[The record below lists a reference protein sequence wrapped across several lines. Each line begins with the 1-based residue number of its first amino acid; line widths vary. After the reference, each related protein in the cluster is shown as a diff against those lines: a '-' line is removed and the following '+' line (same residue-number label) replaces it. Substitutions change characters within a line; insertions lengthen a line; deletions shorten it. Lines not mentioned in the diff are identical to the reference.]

1 MHNFFAL
8 IQEAKSG
15 NPDSM
20 SRLIQEFDPLL
31 KANGR
36 KTGREDGY
44 YDLVLFFIELILKFP
59 IGKFDEN
66 SEDKIVMY
74 IKIAIRNKVYDIWRK
89 ADPVVSYELADYD
102 RPEEKDA
109 YLWLEWE
116 NLLKQL
122 PALQY
127 EIIVGTIWKQES
139 VASIAKQFHVSRQFV
154 SQERKRALAFLY
166 KQLQKGR

>member
-1 MHNFFAL
+1 M
-8 IQEAKSG
+8 
-15 NPDSM
+15 
-20 SRLIQEFDPLL
+20 
-31 KANGR
+31 
-36 KTGREDGY
+36 
-44 YDLVLFFIELILKFP
+44 
-59 IGKFDEN
+59 
-66 SEDKIVMY
+66 MY

-102 RPEEKDA
+102 RPEEEDA

-139 VASIAKQFHVSRQFV
+139 VASIAKQFHVSRQFAG
-154 SQERKRALAFLY
+154 QERKRALAFLY

>member
-1 MHNFFAL
+1 MH
-8 IQEAKSG
+8 
-15 NPDSM
+15 
-20 SRLIQEFDPLL
+20 
-31 KANGR
+31 
-36 KTGREDGY
+36 
-44 YDLVLFFIELILKFP
+44 
-59 IGKFDEN
+59 
-66 SEDKIVMY
+66 

-102 RPEEKDA
+102 RPEEEDA

-139 VASIAKQFHVSRQFV
+139 VASIAKQFHVSRQFA
-154 SQERKRALAFLY
+154 SQERKRALSLFV
-166 KQLQKGR
+166 